1 MVFQLDVWTWP
12 EESYQLGPVLPF
24 FLLSVRPPFFPTV
37 FLKLAYFFLKL
48 YMVLRACRG
57 ICVIKSAFFWKN
69 PLWEKNDQK
78 CSKIAPKCFFGLLRK
93 IYSLVLSGNGVK
105 WKGVCPFNILRKP
118 HMWEKSPVRAK
129 YALSQSDFSIF

>member
-24 FLLSVRPPFFPTV
+24 FLLSVRLPFFPTV

-57 ICVIKSAFFWKN
+57 ICVIKSAFFGKIPFGKKMTKN
-69 PLWEKNDQK
+69 VQK
-78 CSKIAPKCFFGLLRK
+78 
-93 IYSLVLSGNGVK
+93 
-105 WKGVCPFNILRKP
+105 
-118 HMWEKSPVRAK
+118 
-129 YALSQSDFSIF
+129 